1 MFNTTDLM
9 QSEVAKN
16 LLVGLGAPDDAA
28 VYRISDDRAIIQTI
42 DFFPPVVDDA
52 YAFGAIAAA
61 NAMSDVYA
69 MGGDVL
75 FGLNIAAWRED
86 LPLGLLSG
94 ILRGGAEMMRQ
105 GGGGISRGHTIT

>member
-1 MFNTTDLM
+1 MFNATDFP
-9 QSEVAKN
+9 N
-16 LLVGLGAPDDAA
+16 LLVGLDVPDDAA
-28 VYRISDDRAIIQTI
+28 VYRVDDERAIIQTM

-69 MGGDVL
+69 MGGEVL

-86 LPLGLLSG
+86 LPLESLSE
-94 ILRGGAEMMRQ
+94 ILRGGAEKMP
-105 GGGGISRGHTIT
+105 RGWRRDCRRTYDY